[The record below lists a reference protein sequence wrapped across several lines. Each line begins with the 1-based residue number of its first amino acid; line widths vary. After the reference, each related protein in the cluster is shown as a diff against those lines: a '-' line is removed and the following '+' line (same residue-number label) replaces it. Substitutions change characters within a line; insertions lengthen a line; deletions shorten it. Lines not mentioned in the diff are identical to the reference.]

1 MDQDQTERMT
11 PFDELVTSPTL
22 QIMKLL
28 IPYTPFSGRRMLA
41 SFIKFI
47 ELQRTIRLFGQRSL
61 ADPFSTGNSDQNIS
75 SPFDLIDSFRP
86 YLNEK
91 NVRNARY
98 FDSIK
103 RNDVF
108 YGNDAA
114 ARRSGKRFF

>member
-75 SPFDLIDSFRP
+75 SPFDLIDSFRC
-86 YLNEK
+86 L
-91 NVRNARY
+91 RNATSRINTA
-98 FDSIK
+98 F
-103 RNDVF
+103 
-108 YGNDAA
+108 
-114 ARRSGKRFF
+114 